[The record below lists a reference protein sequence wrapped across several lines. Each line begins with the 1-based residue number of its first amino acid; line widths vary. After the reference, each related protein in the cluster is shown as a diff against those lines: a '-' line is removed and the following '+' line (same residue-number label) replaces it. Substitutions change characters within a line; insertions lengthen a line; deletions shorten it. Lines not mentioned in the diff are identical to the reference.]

1 MEKLT
6 LQQAKDTTVFYIDH
20 KGEIQEDTLYDRMLE
35 SLDETTTPRGV
46 GPRLFLEEKEYIV
59 DTNDAEFE
67 DDEDLADAFKVEIGF
82 RKMSK
87 EDFEEIGDGRYSL
100 KYFVISSWG
109 PTGNRYQK
117 GGPWD
122 EFLTEKEAEEQLFEY
137 LKVDFDKDWDNSC
150 NIYYSREEAEEVLL
164 ERMQD

>member
-6 LQQAKDTTVFYIDH
+6 LEQAKDTTVFYIDH
-20 KGEIQEDTLYDRMLE
+20 KGEIQEDILYDRMAE
-35 SLDETTTPRGV
+35 STDITTTPRGV
-46 GPRLFLEEKEYIV
+46 GPRLFLEEIICEV
-59 DTNDAEFE
+59 DVTNTEFV
-67 DDEDLADAFKVEIGF
+67 DDEDVFNIEVGF
-82 RKMSK
+82 RRMSK

-109 PTGNRYQK
+109 PSGNRYQK

-137 LKVDFDKDWDNSC
+137 LKIDFDKDWDNSC

-164 ERMQD
+164 ERMRD

>member
-1 MEKLT
+1 MEKIT
-6 LQQAKDTTVFYIDH
+6 LEQAKDTTVFYIDH
-20 KGEIQEDTLYDRMLE
+20 KGEIQEGILYDRMAE
-35 SLDETTTPRGV
+35 STDITTTPRGV
-46 GPRLFLEEKEYIV
+46 GPRLFLEEKEYTV
-59 DTNDAEFE
+59 DINDAEL
-67 DDEDLADAFKVEIGF
+67 EDLEDAFKVEIGF
-82 RKMSK
+82 RKVSK

-109 PTGNRYQK
+109 PNGNRYQK